1 MAREAGNYE
10 DFVDC
15 LEGCSFNELSTP
27 DGVNYRDP
35 KVNIVEINDDLFG
48 DM

>member
-15 LEGCSFNELSTP
+15 LEGCSFNELSTR

-35 KVNIVEINDDLFG
+35 KVNIVELNEDLFG